1 MTGFILKDQDLLQWK
16 KLLNN
21 MEKKRS
27 PKDIFVLIVLIIS
40 GLYLINPTMGLLEII
55 PDNLP
60 IIGNLDEGV
69 ATTLLLSSLSYFG
82 YNFTDIF
89 KRKK

>member
-1 MTGFILKDQDLLQWK
+1 
-16 KLLNN
+16 

-27 PKDIFVLIVLIIS
+27 TKDLMVLVIIVIS
-40 GLYLINPTMGLLEII
+40 GLYLINPTMGIFELI

-69 ATTLLLSSLSYFG
+69 ATTLLLSGLSYFG

-89 KRKK
+89 KRKN